1 MAKHLSLTPY
11 HVANVHQ
18 TLPDQ
23 GVPQVEGRDQMLN
36 GLDWPLTVRMVHLD
50 YGRGLP
56 TIGTAQRMQTNVATG
71 VVTWI
76 AVSAG
81 ALHNLPKADNRAR
94 LWPRRCGFW
103 HRGERA

>member
-1 MAKHLSLTPY
+1 MAKHLSLTPC

-23 GVPQVEGRDQMLN
+23 AVPQVEGPDQMLN
-36 GLDWPLTVRMVHLD
+36 GLDRPLTVRMVHLGC
-50 YGRGLP
+50 GRGLP

-81 ALHNLPKADNRAR
+81 RSIIC
-94 LWPRRCGFW
+94 PRPTTAQGSGRGGAVSGTG
-103 HRGERA
+103 GERT